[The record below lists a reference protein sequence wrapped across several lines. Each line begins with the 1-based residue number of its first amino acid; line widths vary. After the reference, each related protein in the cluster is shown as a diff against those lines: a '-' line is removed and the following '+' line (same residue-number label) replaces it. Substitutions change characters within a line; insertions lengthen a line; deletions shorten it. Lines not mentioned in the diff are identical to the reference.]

1 LSAQD
6 SAGRLKPSAAGSA
19 PIERLRARAL
29 ALPAALDRP
38 RVQFV
43 ALAIIVAIAA
53 FLRFYKLGAWSFWGD
68 EMLTIIDVPDGFN
81 YELLRR
87 SLMLSTILAVIGE
100 LGVSEWSA
108 RLAPALVGVLS
119 VPVLY
124 FPVRRMLGPAVA
136 LLFALLLAVSPWH
149 LYWSQNARYYI
160 LLLLFYTL
168 ALLFLY
174 FGLHER
180 RISFSLLGLLFLALA
195 TRERLLALFLVPVI
209 GSYMVITAAL
219 PGSSAGIRRFS
230 ARSLLLLLGLLLVAL
245 LFALPYL
252 RDLRGWLVGFGAANN
267 TPLWLGAGVL
277 YYLRLPV
284 VVLAIVGA
292 VALFARER
300 HAAILLSLSA
310 VVPLLVL
317 MIISS
322 FHYTAN
328 RYAFV
333 SLTSWLILAAAGTHA
348 LIRQTTRTKMW
359 PALAIVMLALVDP
372 LSEDAFYFTF
382 NNGNRDDWKSAFA
395 LVQERREPGER
406 VISNHEPIAS
416 YYMGEPTVHLA
427 HITVPEDITAGEEAV
442 WIVQDMTMAMEHPA
456 QTAWV
461 ERNAQLVAVLD
472 NHLYGRNY
480 LMRVYY
486 YDPAVG
492 GEER

>member
-1 LSAQD
+1 MRD
-6 SAGRLKPSAAGSA
+6 PAGRAKLSAAGGR
-19 PIERLRARAL
+19 PVDGLRPNVPG
-29 ALPAALDRP
+29 LPAALSQS
-38 RVQFV
+38 RVQLV
-43 ALAIIVAIAA
+43 ALAAIVAVAA

-68 EMLTIIDVPDGFN
+68 EMLTIIDVPDGFTDG
-81 YELLRR
+81 LLRR
-87 SLMLSTILAVIGE
+87 SLMLSTIQAMIGW

-119 VPVLY
+119 VPILY

-136 LLFALLLAVSPWH
+136 LLFALLLALSPWH
-149 LYWSQNARYYI
+149 LYWSQNARFYI

-180 RISFSLLGLLFLALA
+180 RLLFSLVGLLFLALA
-195 TRERLLALFLVPVI
+195 TRERLLALFLVPVF
-209 GSYMVITAAL
+209 GSYMAITALL
-219 PGSSAGIRRFS
+219 PGPGISIRRFS
-230 ARSLLLLLGLLLVAL
+230 TRSLLLLLGLLLVAL
-245 LFALPYL
+245 LFAMPYL
-252 RDLRGWLVGFGAANN
+252 RDFAGWLTGFGAANN

-277 YYLRLPV
+277 YYLRLPIA
-284 VVLAIVGA
+284 VLAAVGA
-292 VALFARER
+292 ISLCAEKRQ
-300 HAAILLSLSA
+300 AAILLSLSA
-310 VVPLLVL
+310 TIPLLVL

-348 LIRQTTRTKMW
+348 LIRHTTRTKMW
-359 PALAIVMLALVDP
+359 PALMILMLALIDP
-372 LSEDAFYFTF
+372 LSEDAFYFTI

-406 VISNHEPIAS
+406 VISNHGPLAS
-416 YYMGEPTVHLA
+416 YYMGEPTIHLA
-427 HITVPEDITAGEEAV
+427 YVTIPDDLAGGEEPV
-442 WIVQDMTMAMEHPA
+442 WIVRDMTMALDFPA
-456 QTAWV
+456 ETAWV
-461 ERNAQLVAVLD
+461 EANAQLIAVLD

-486 YDPAVG
+486 YDPAST